1 MEMFELVNKSFN
13 SRYCYLEDI
22 LEIKCKNLKKKYI
35 VFFSSQF
42 RRLFFSILA
51 VALFKKT
58 VALFKKAV
66 ALFKKA
72 VALFKSVSLKGVAF
86 NSNFRPPKKRIP
98 IDQFGSN

>member
-22 LEIKCKNLKKKYI
+22 LEIKCKNLKKK
-35 VFFSSQF
+35 VHCFFSSQF

-66 ALFKKA
+66 ALFK
-72 VALFKSVSLKGVAF
+72 FVSLKGVAF

-98 IDQFGSN
+98 IDQFGPN

>member
-1 MEMFELVNKSFN
+1 MQE
-13 SRYCYLEDI
+13 
-22 LEIKCKNLKKKYI
+22 LKKK
-35 VFFSSQF
+35 VHCFFSSQF

-58 VALFKKAV
+58 VALFKKTV

-72 VALFKSVSLKGVAF
+72 VALFKFVSLKGVAF

-98 IDQFGSN
+98 IDQFGPN